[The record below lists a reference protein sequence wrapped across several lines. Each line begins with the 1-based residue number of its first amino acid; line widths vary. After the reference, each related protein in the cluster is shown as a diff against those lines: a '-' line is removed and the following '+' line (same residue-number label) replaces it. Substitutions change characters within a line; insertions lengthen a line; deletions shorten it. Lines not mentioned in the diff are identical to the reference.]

1 MSIEN
6 KTPRFSKE
14 QINEVLAGLKNTKPD
29 IASFEFPNI
38 VINFAFKSRFPLTS
52 DDTDFVEEI
61 GPEVYRHFSD
71 YIRRYTENSGFVSNK
86 RQFEALS
93 ANYLETAFEILNT
106 SKCNKLLPEFF
117 ELVDFVKSKQS
128 LEGQGFTDYILAR
141 GKNLF
146 SE

>member
-14 QINEVLAGLKNTKPD
+14 QINEVLTGLKNTKPD
-29 IASFEFPNI
+29 ITSFEFPNI
-38 VINFAFKSRFPLTS
+38 VIGFAFRSRFPLTS
-52 DDTDFVEEI
+52 DDTDFIEEI
-61 GPEVYRHFSD
+61 GPEVCRRFFD
-71 YIRRYTENSGFVSNK
+71 YIRRYAENSESVSDK

-93 ANYLETAFEILNT
+93 ANYLETAFEILKT
-106 SKCNKLLPEFF
+106 SGCNKLLPDFI

-128 LEGQGFTDYILAR
+128 LGGQGFTDYILAR
-141 GKNLF
+141 GKHLF